1 MVLVGFAL
9 VLMTALA
16 SAAPRTVLVLPVDGN
31 ADPSVRAKLNLSVQK
46 LARKLP
52 GKVSVG
58 DTTFT
63 ETAAAVGCDP
73 TAPDCAEMVR
83 STLGVDELVHGTA
96 TWKDGE
102 TRLVVRRT
110 VAKEPTRSVLVVL
123 AAEEA
128 PEKSETTLGP
138 LFDGSGGT
146 TEPVATDPDP
156 LAQQPPPSE
165 TPPPPAGPSYDNRK
179 RNKGIIFAAAGGVTL
194 VIGLALWS
202 NKSSVQD
209 DIDDLP
215 ARDPED
221 FERLEQ
227 LESRAFKYAM
237 VGNVMVVAALALGGY
252 GGWTLYQDRKERR
265 IAVVPQVTPTTAGL
279 VVGGHW

>member
-1 MVLVGFAL
+1 VVLGWIT
-9 VLMTALA
+9 MTALA
-16 SAAPRTVLVLPVDGN
+16 YGAPRSVLVLPLDGN

-46 LARKLP
+46 LARKIP

-73 TAPDCAEMVR
+73 ALPDCAEMVR
-83 STLGVDELVHGTA
+83 ATLAVDELVHGTA
-96 TWKDGE
+96 TWKDGQ

-110 VAKEPTRSVLVVL
+110 VARQPTRSISVVL
-123 AAEEA
+123 AAEEP
-128 PEKSETTLGP
+128 PEKSETPIGP

-146 TEPVATDPDP
+146 TEP
-156 LAQQPPPSE
+156 LAEPAPIEPAPPPTE
-165 TPPPPAGPSYDNRK
+165 APAPPQGPSYSARK

-202 NKSSVQD
+202 NESSVQG
-209 DIDDLP
+209 DIDDQA
-215 ARDPED
+215 ARDAND

-237 VGNVMVVAALALGGY
+237 VGNVMVLAGLALGGY
-252 GGWTLYQDRKERR
+252 GAWTLYQDRNERR
-265 IAVVPQVTPTTAGL
+265 VAVTPQITPTTAGL
-279 VVGGHW
+279 AVGGTW